1 MGIAAIRRKASIHRT
16 TGKASAFASAMS
28 GALAILSL
36 KNLHIAVRQLKQAM
50 EQAVRLALL
59 QLSRQRCR
67 IFVCWLGHQYI
78 AALR

>member
-36 KNLHIAVRQLKQAM
+36 KEKSAHRCASVKTSYGTGRASGFASAIASTLPDLCMLVGPS
-50 EQAVRLALL
+50 VH
-59 QLSRQRCR
+59 RCT
-67 IFVCWLGHQYI
+67 
-78 AALR
+78 